1 MGVYEEL
8 LDWQRRTKAE
18 AGGNIAQVMHRYC
31 RFMAGHGVELFRST
45 MALGTLHPQ
54 IQALRY
60 VWYDDLRDPGPF
72 PSPAL
77 FLRRIHQ
84 LEGCTIDEALM
95 SYGAKHSEPFR
106 RSPFWPIV
114 LGAPRLVARLQPGT
128 KHEYPIFDDL
138 AGQEGATHYAVY
150 PLPGMDGQISVVTRS
165 PQGFTDAQLNFIELS
180 LAALSL
186 LLDDAVKALII
197 DTVLDCYVGHSPA
210 QQIKMGQIRPG
221 AMMAMHGAIWFSDI
235 RGYSTYTQ
243 RYEPGEFIGRLNAYY
258 ECVVPIIYEHQGEVL
273 KFIGDAVLAIFAD
286 DDPDDEG
293 EACRRALAA
302 AQASNQA
309 LLDRNSEFD
318 HGIGLHV
325 GEFQFGNIGSLRR
338 LDFTVIGNEVNV
350 ASRIEAKCSALQQ
363 RLLMSEAFVEQCGMP
378 ARLVDR
384 VALKGIE
391 GDFALYAPAQRRRQA
406 DAD

>member
-8 LDWQRRTKAE
+8 LAWARRTKVE

-31 RFMAGHGVELFRST
+31 RFMAGHGVDIFRST

-54 IQALRY
+54 LQALRY

-84 LEGCTIDEALM
+84 VEGCTIDEALM
-95 SYGAKHSEPFR
+95 THGAKHSEPFR
-106 RSPFWPIV
+106 RSPFWPV
-114 LGAPRLVARLQPGT
+114 VMGAPRLVARIEQGV

-138 AGQEGATHYAVY
+138 AEQGATHYAVY

-165 PQGFTDAQLNFIELS
+165 PQGFTETQLGFIELS
-180 LAALSL
+180 LTALSL

-235 RGYSTYTQ
+235 RNYSVHT
-243 RYEPGEFIGRLNAYY
+243 RNNEPGEFIGKLNAYY

-286 DDPDDEG
+286 DNPDSEG
-293 EACRRALAA
+293 DACRRALAA
-302 AQASNQA
+302 AQDSNQA
-309 LLDRNSEFD
+309 LLDRGIEFD

-350 ASRIEAKCSALQQ
+350 AARIEAKCSALQQ
-363 RLLMSEAFVEQCGMP
+363 RLLMSEAFVKEAGQP
-378 ARLVDR
+378 ARLVDK
-384 VALKGIE
+384 VPLKGIE
-391 GDFALYAPAQRRRQA
+391 GDFALYAPAERRRA
-406 DAD
+406 G

>member
-1 MGVYEEL
+1 MSVYEEL
-8 LDWQRRTKAE
+8 LAWQRRTKVE
-18 AGGNIAQVMHRYC
+18 VGGNIPQVMHRYC
-31 RFMAGHGVELFRST
+31 RFMAGHGVDIFRST

-54 IQALRY
+54 LQALRY
-60 VWYDDLRDPGPF
+60 VWFDDLRDPGPF

-77 FLRRIHQ
+77 FLRRVHQ
-84 LEGCTIDEALM
+84 FEGCTIDEALM
-95 SYGAKHSEPFR
+95 THGAKHSEPFR
-106 RSPFWPIV
+106 RSPFWPVV
-114 LGAPRLVARLQPGT
+114 LGAPRLVARIERGA

-138 AGQEGATHYAVY
+138 AEQGATHYAVY

-165 PQGFTDAQLNFIELS
+165 PQGFTDTQLSFIELS
-180 LAALSL
+180 LASLSL

-221 AMMAMHGAIWFSDI
+221 AMMAIHGAIWFSDI
-235 RGYSTYTQ
+235 RNYSVHTQ
-243 RYEPGEFIGRLNAYY
+243 NNEPGEFIGKLNSYY
-258 ECVVPIIYEHQGEVL
+258 ECVVPIIYEHHGEVL

-286 DDPDDEG
+286 DDPDSEG

-309 LLDRNSEFD
+309 LLDRKIEFD

-350 ASRIEAKCSALQQ
+350 AARIEAKCSALQQ
-363 RLLMSEAFVEQCGMP
+363 RLLMSEAFVEQTGMP

-391 GDFALYAPAQRRRQA
+391 GDFALYAPAERRRQA
-406 DAD
+406 DAS

>member
-1 MGVYEEL
+1 MSVYEEL
-8 LDWQRRTKAE
+8 LAWQRRTKVE
-18 AGGNIAQVMHRYC
+18 AGGNIPQVMHRYC
-31 RFMAGHGVELFRST
+31 RFMAGHGVDIFRST

-54 IQALRY
+54 LQALRY
-60 VWYDDLRDPGPF
+60 VWFDDLRDPGPF

-77 FLRRIHQ
+77 FLRRVHHF
-84 LEGCTIDEALM
+84 EGCTIDEALM
-95 SYGAKHSEPFR
+95 THGAKHSEPFR
-106 RSPFWPIV
+106 RSPFWPVV
-114 LGAPRLVARLQPGT
+114 LGAPRLVARIERGVE
-128 KHEYPIFDDL
+128 HEFPIFDDL
-138 AGQEGATHYAVY
+138 AAQGATHYAVY

-165 PQGFTDAQLNFIELS
+165 PQGFTDTQLSFIELS

-221 AMMAMHGAIWFSDI
+221 AMMAIHGAIWFSDI
-235 RGYSTYTQ
+235 RNYSVHTQ
-243 RYEPGEFIGRLNAYY
+243 SNEPGEFIGKLNAYY

-286 DDPDDEG
+286 DNPDDEG

-309 LLDRNSEFD
+309 LLDRKIEFD

-350 ASRIEAKCSALQQ
+350 AARIEAKCSALQQ
-363 RLLMSEAFVEQCGMP
+363 RLLMSEVFVEQTGLP
-378 ARLVDR
+378 ARLVDK
-384 VALKGIE
+384 VSLKGIE
-391 GDFALYAPAQRRRQA
+391 GDFALYAPAERRRQA
-406 DAD
+406 DAT

>member
-8 LDWQRRTKAE
+8 LAWARRTKVE
-18 AGGNIAQVMHRYC
+18 AGGNLAQVMHRYC
-31 RFMAGHGVELFRST
+31 RFMAGHGVDIFRST

-54 IQALRY
+54 LQALRY

-84 LEGCTIDEALM
+84 VDGCTIDEALM
-95 SYGAKHSEPFR
+95 THGAKHSEPFR
-106 RSPFWPIV
+106 RSPFWPV
-114 LGAPRLVARLQPGT
+114 VMGAPRLVARIERGAQ
-128 KHEYPIFDDL
+128 HEYPIFDDL
-138 AGQEGATHYAVY
+138 AGQGATHYAVY
-150 PLPGMDGQISVVTRS
+150 PLPGMDGQMSVVTRS
-165 PQGFTDAQLNFIELS
+165 PQGFTETQLGFIEASLS
-180 LAALSL
+180 ALSL

-235 RGYSTYTQ
+235 RNYSVHT
-243 RYEPGEFIGRLNAYY
+243 RNNEPGEFIGKLNAYY

-286 DDPDDEG
+286 DNPDGEG
-293 EACRRALAA
+293 DACRRALAA

-309 LLDRNSEFD
+309 LLDRGIEFD

-350 ASRIEAKCSALQQ
+350 AARIEAKCSALQQ
-363 RLLMSEAFVEQCGMP
+363 RLLMSEAFVKEAGQP
-378 ARLVDR
+378 ARLVDK
-384 VALKGIE
+384 VPLKGIE
-391 GDFALYAPAQRRRQA
+391 GDFALYAPAERRRA
-406 DAD
+406 V

>member
-1 MGVYEEL
+1 
-8 LDWQRRTKAE
+8 
-18 AGGNIAQVMHRYC
+18 
-31 RFMAGHGVELFRST
+31 MAGHGVELFRST

-128 KHEYPIFDDL
+128 KHEFPIFDDL
-138 AGQEGATHYAVY
+138 ADQEGATHYAVY

-165 PQGFTDAQLNFIELS
+165 PQGFTDAQLGFIELS

-235 RGYSTYTQ
+235 RGYSTHTQ

-286 DDPDDEG
+286 DDPDGEG
-293 EACRRALAA
+293 AACRRALAA

-350 ASRIEAKCSALQQ
+350 AARIEAKCSALQQ
-363 RLLMSEAFVEQCGMP
+363 RLLMSAAFVEQCGMP

-384 VALKGIE
+384 VPLKGIE
-391 GDFALYAPAQRRRQA
+391 GDFALYAPAERRRQNEA
-406 DAD
+406 G